1 MANSLMNL
9 LGGMTGGSGGNSILM
24 QAIGAFM
31 RGDSPKDF
39 MRSLANTNP
48 KLRGLDLS
56 DINATAQRVCQEH
69 GVDPDKLTEEIKKT
83 IASFTK

>member
-39 MRSLANTNP
+39 MRSLANSNP
-48 KLRGLDLS
+48 QLRGINLDDL
-56 DINATAQRVCQEH
+56 DGEAQRICRER
-69 GVDPDKLTEEIKKT
+69 GVDAEKLADKIKQT
-83 IASFTK
+83 VASMK